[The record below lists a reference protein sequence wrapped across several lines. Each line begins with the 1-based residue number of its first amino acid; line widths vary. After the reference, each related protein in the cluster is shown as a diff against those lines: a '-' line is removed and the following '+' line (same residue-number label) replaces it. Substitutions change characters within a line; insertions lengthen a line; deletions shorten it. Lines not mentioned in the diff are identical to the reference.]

1 MDRNKESLPK
11 ALKSGNVIYAVF
23 CAILIVGIIIMII
36 LPNGSKQKSSAKEL
50 MDYSQVSRIC
60 ELATLRCFYHNVAE
74 YEKQPDQLFRNGFF
88 KYGYKKLW
96 LEYSG
101 IIEAGIN
108 ASQIVISDPDE
119 NGVVEVYIPDAT
131 ILNVSADKE
140 SIGEPLEE
148 TGMFTEIS
156 MEDRSAAFSEAQR
169 NMKEE
174 AENDET
180 ILGRAKENAKEL
192 IKQYIINVGKLT
204 GETYTVRWIKEA

>member
-119 NGVVEVYIPDAT
+119 NGVVEFIV
-131 ILNVSADKE
+131 N
-140 SIGEPLEE
+140 SIK
-148 TGMFTEIS
+148 
-156 MEDRSAAFSEAQR
+156 DSE
-169 NMKEE
+169 
-174 AENDET
+174 
-180 ILGRAKENAKEL
+180 KENERSKS
-192 IKQYIINVGKLT
+192 KHK
-204 GETYTVRWIKEA
+204 